1 MTKRFEILD
10 VLKGFSL
17 LAILVLHFLQQFEIE
32 NSHIYTINA
41 FNKIE
46 GFLKNTVTTFFSGNV
61 YLIFSLIFG
70 INLNFGLKNKSN
82 SKFLVRLLLI
92 FVIGYLHSLLYL
104 GDILILYAILGV
116 VLLFLNKFN
125 NKVLLIVLTISLLQL
140 PILFLIYQTIFT
152 NYELVTAYDLDMI
165 KEMNTVYTTKGFW
178 DVIEFNAINGRYLSM
193 KQYLFSG
200 RFLNIFSFFVI
211 GLLIFKNKILEQLE
225 NKKAQIIK
233 VIYASLAV
241 SLVLIFIGKINFS
254 ANIHVGLAVK
264 ILIISLTSLSSSI
277 FYTALLTYLYYFT
290 KLKFNF
296 FTIYGKPS
304 LTIYLTQSIF
314 GVVLFYYF
322 GFNLGNAIGF
332 LQALVLAVIVV
343 LVQYYFVLFW
353 FKKHKKGPFEMA
365 SDSILNAIK
374 V

>member
-1 MTKRFEILD
+1 M
-10 VLKGFSL
+10 S
-17 LAILVLHFLQQFEIE
+17 
-32 NSHIYTINA
+32 
-41 FNKIE
+41 
-46 GFLKNTVTTFFSGNV
+46 
-61 YLIFSLIFG
+61 
-70 INLNFGLKNKSN
+70 
-82 SKFLVRLLLI
+82 
-92 FVIGYLHSLLYL
+92 
-104 GDILILYAILGV
+104 
-116 VLLFLNKFN
+116 
-125 NKVLLIVLTISLLQL
+125 
-140 PILFLIYQTIFT
+140 
-152 NYELVTAYDLDMI
+152 
-165 KEMNTVYTTKGFW
+165 
-178 DVIEFNAINGRYLSM
+178 
-193 KQYLFSG
+193 
-200 RFLNIFSFFVI
+200 
-211 GLLIFKNKILEQLE
+211 
-225 NKKAQIIK
+225 KKAQIIK

-314 GVVLFYYF
+314 GVILFYYF

-343 LVQYYFVLFW
+343 LIQYYFVLFW

-365 SDSILNAIK
+365 LDFILNAIK